1 MHPLTGM
8 VEPVWHPFYRYVSPN
23 GDGGTPCGILSTD
36 MYPLTGMV
44 EPVWHPFYR
53 YASPNGDGGA

>member
-1 MHPLTGM
+1 M

-23 GDGGTPCGILSTD
+23 GEDGNQNVSSC
-36 MYPLTGMV
+36 
-44 EPVWHPFYR
+44 FYR